1 MAKILIVDDNN
12 DFREVLRQYLERQD
26 GGMEIHEAGSG
37 ELGVAFALHE
47 RPDVVLM
54 DLRLPQM
61 NGIDAAERIK
71 GDVPA
76 CDIILLTMFETEEF
90 KRDCPKGAI
99 TAFVG
104 KSEVYDRLMPVIR
117 RCLRTKP
124 RLALS
129 GSSRMSGHGS

>member
-1 MAKILIVDDNN
+1 MAKILIVDDND

-26 GGMEIHEAGSG
+26 GEMEIHEAGSG
-37 ELGVAFALHE
+37 ELGLASALHE

-71 GDVPA
+71 ENAPECDV
-76 CDIILLTMFETEEF
+76 ILLTMFETEEF
-90 KRDCPKGAI
+90 KKDCPKGAI
-99 TAFVG
+99 SAFIG

-117 RCLRTKP
+117 RCLRSRQRFASNGV
-124 RLALS
+124 RLN
-129 GSSRMSGHGS
+129 GHGS